1 MIPLDKETFEAY
13 MERLLEQ
20 VEKVVGALDK
30 KNKKPQN
37 YLNGERLYDNQDVCL
52 LLNISKRTLQRYRDN
67 GLKYYT
73 ILHKTY
79 YREKNLH
86 EFIRKYFDGE
96 NVGKDKTEKCE
107 EEKQTDSN
115 MLSEDKDEP
124 TEDDKTVDEDKL
136 TEDV

>member
-20 VEKVVGALDK
+20 VEKVVGALDI
-30 KNKKPQN
+30 KNKNPKN

-67 GLKYYT
+67 GLKYHT

-79 YREKNLH
+79 YMEKDVH
-86 EFIRKYFDGE
+86 EFIRRYFDGE
-96 NVGKDKTEKCE
+96 NVGKAKKCTVNGNMSSEK
-107 EEKQTDSN
+107 DSKETKAN
-115 MLSEDKDEP
+115 SRYILK
-124 TEDDKTVDEDKL
+124 
-136 TEDV
+136 

>member
-20 VEKVVGALDK
+20 VERVVGALDK

-67 GLKYYT
+67 GLKYHT
-73 ILHKTY
+73 IC
-79 YREKNLH
+79 
-86 EFIRKYFDGE
+86 IRRIIGRRTCTSLYG
-96 NVGKDKTEKCE
+96 GI
-107 EEKQTDSN
+107 SRGRI
-115 MLSEDKDEP
+115 
-124 TEDDKTVDEDKL
+124 
-136 TEDV
+136 

>member
-37 YLNGERLYDNQDVCL
+37 YLNGERLYDNQDICL
-52 LLNISKRTLQRYRDN
+52 LLNVSKRTLQRYRDN
-67 GLKYYT
+67 GLKYHT

-79 YREKNLH
+79 YREKDLH
-86 EFIRKYFDGE
+86 EFIRRYFDGE
-96 NVGKDKTEKCE
+96 NVGKDKPE
-107 EEKQTDSN
+107 ENAEDERTKN
-115 MLSEDKDEP
+115 AGMLSDNESEV
-124 TEDDKTVDEDKL
+124 TEDIQKDI
-136 TEDV
+136 